1 MRMVRVPV
9 FAGLTVALGA
19 ATMLAQNRLP
29 PESPRP
35 IDAAESL
42 WAEELTSM
50 EIRDA
55 AARGRT
61 RMAFRQNVRTNQGTS
76 SAYDL
81 RDSTLQVRATDDVD
95 PLERAHKSTTVWLG
109 VCRCDARD
117 GPPRDDKH
125 HTEISQ
131 SWNGL
136 PDDVSD
142 CSSCASRSGS
152 RDRSS

>member
-1 MRMVRVPV
+1 VRV
-9 FAGLTVALGA
+9 GA
-19 ATMLAQNRLP
+19 ARHSVAEAHRAEHVGANLYGNN
-29 PESPRP
+29 ESRT
-35 IDAAESL
+35 ASK
-42 WAEELTSM
+42 TSM

-81 RDSTLQVRATDDVD
+81 RDRTLQVRATDDVD
-95 PLERAHKSTTVWLG
+95 PLERAHESITVWLG